1 MTPPRHAAPDHRPF
15 GLSDTVR
22 GVSWM
27 IGTLLCFSLMSV
39 AARELSS
46 EMPTVEILVFRNVV
60 AVAVM
65 APFVLGRGPIGLGTR
80 NTRLHLMRAVIQL
93 GGQFG
98 WIYGIALLPLAEVT
112 ALEFT
117 VPLWTLILAVAF
129 LGETASRAK
138 IAATAAGLIGVAVI
152 LRPGFEAVSPVAL
165 VVLAG
170 AACFAGSGVL
180 VKYLTR
186 TEDATMIVFYMNL
199 LQLPMVTLPALFVW
213 VQPGLAEVPWI
224 IAWGLAG
231 LAAHYTMARGLRLA
245 DITLIFPLDFLRL
258 PLIAMV
264 GWLFYAE
271 ALDPWTALGAVII
284 FAGNFHSVRHEARKE
299 TPKET

>member
-1 MTPPRHAAPDHRPF
+1 M
-15 GLSDTVR
+15 R
-22 GVSWM
+22 GVLWM

-39 AARELSS
+39 SARELST
-46 EMPTVEILVFRNVV
+46 EMEAVEILVFRNVV

-65 APFVLGRGPIGLGTR
+65 APFVIRRGLAGLRTHNIKLHMTR
-80 NTRLHLMRAVIQL
+80 AMVQL
-93 GGQFG
+93 GGQFT

-117 VPLWTLILAVAF
+117 IPLWTLILAVLF
-129 LGETASRAK
+129 LGETATRPK
-138 IAATAAGLIGVAVI
+138 IAATVAGLVGVAVI
-152 LRPGFEAVSPVAL
+152 LRPGVEAVSPVAL
-165 VVLAG
+165 VVLVG

-186 TEDATMIVFYMNL
+186 SEDPTKIVFYMNL
-199 LQLPMVTLPALFVW
+199 LQLPIVTIPALFVW
-213 VQPGLAEVPWI
+213 VTPGPADWPWI
-224 IAWGLAG
+224 IAWGIVG

-258 PLIAMV
+258 PLIAVV

-284 FAGNFHSVRHEARKE
+284 FAGNYHSVRKEA
-299 TPKET
+299 